1 VSGDSRGFLAGM
13 NNSASIAAASAVIP
27 AGTWIVDR
35 AHSRVGFAVRHLGI
49 SNIRGEFREFEGT
62 LEIGDDLS
70 TARAFGSVHVA
81 SVDTNESRRDD
92 EIRSSAFLDAAQFP
106 EITFESTK
114 IENLDGEELRIA
126 GRLTIHGV
134 TNDVVL
140 HADVGGTDRDLFGNE
155 RVGLEVTGVLARSDY
170 AIKLTQALGS
180 GNLVVGE
187 KIALT
192 LDLSAVK
199 QA

>member
-1 VSGDSRGFLAGM
+1 VAGDARGFLAGM
-13 NNSASIAAASAVIP
+13 NTSASNAAASAVIP
-27 AGTWIVDR
+27 TGTWIVDR

-49 SNIRGEFREFEGT
+49 SNVRGEFREFEGT

-70 TARAFGSVHVA
+70 TARAYGSVRVA
-81 SVDTNESRRDD
+81 SVDTNEPGRDD
-92 EIRSSAFLDAAQFP
+92 EIRSSNFLDAAQFP

-114 IENLDGEELRIA
+114 IEDLDGEELRIA

-134 TNDVVL
+134 TNEVVL
-140 HADVGGTDRDLFGNE
+140 HADVGGTDLDLFGNE

-187 KIALT
+187 KITLT

>member
-1 VSGDSRGFLAGM
+1 VAGDARGFLAGM
-13 NNSASIAAASAVIP
+13 SNSASIAAASVIP

-35 AHSRVGFAVRHLGI
+35 AHSRVGFSVRHLGI
-49 SNIRGEFREFEGT
+49 STVRGEFREFEGT

-70 TARAFGSVHVA
+70 TARAYGRVQVA
-81 SVDTNESRRDD
+81 SVDTNEPARDD
-92 EIRSSAFLDAAQFP
+92 DIRSSNFLDAAQFP

-114 IENLDGEELRIA
+114 IENLDGEEVRIA

-140 HADVGGTDRDLFGNE
+140 HADFGGTDVDLFGNE

-170 AIKLTQALGS
+170 GVKLTQALGT

-187 KIALT
+187 KITLT
-192 LDLSAVK
+192 LDLSAIK
-199 QA
+199 QS

>member
-1 VSGDSRGFLAGM
+1 VSGDARGFLAGM
-13 NNSASIAAASAVIP
+13 NNRPSIAAASAVIP

-49 SNIRGEFREFEGT
+49 SNVRGEFREFEGT
-62 LEIGDDLS
+62 LEIDDDLS
-70 TARAFGSVHVA
+70 TARAYGSVQVA

-92 EIRSSAFLDAAQFP
+92 EIRSSNILDAARFP
-106 EITFESTK
+106 EVTFESTR

-134 TNDVVL
+134 TNEVVL
-140 HADVGGTDRDLFGNE
+140 HADVGGTDLDLFGNE

-187 KIALT
+187 KITFT

>member
-1 VSGDSRGFLAGM
+1 MSSDARGFLAGM
-13 NNSASIAAASAVIP
+13 TNNASMATASTVIP
-27 AGTWIVDR
+27 AGTWTVDPG
-35 AHSRVGFAVRHLGI
+35 HSRVGFAVRHLGI
-49 SNIRGEFREFEGT
+49 SNVRGEFREFEGT

-70 TARAFGSVHVA
+70 TARAYGSVQVA
-81 SVDTNESRRDD
+81 SVDTNEPGRDD
-92 EIRSSAFLDAAQFP
+92 EIRSSNFLDAAQFP

-114 IENLDGEELRIA
+114 IEDLDGEELRIA
-126 GRLTIHGV
+126 GRLTIHGI
-134 TNDVVL
+134 TNEVVL
-140 HADVGGTDRDLFGNE
+140 HADVGGTDLDLFGNE

-170 AIKLTQALGS
+170 GIKLTQALGS

-187 KIALT
+187 KITLT

>member
-1 VSGDSRGFLAGM
+1 VAGDARGFLAGM
-13 NNSASIAAASAVIP
+13 TNSASTMASAVIP

-49 SNIRGEFREFEGT
+49 SNVRGEFREFEGT
-62 LEIGDDLS
+62 LDIGDDLS
-70 TARAFGSVHVA
+70 TARAYGSVQVA
-81 SVDTNESRRDD
+81 SVDTNEPARDED
-92 EIRSSAFLDAAQFP
+92 IRSSNFLDAAQFP

-134 TNDVVL
+134 TNEVVL
-140 HADVGGTDRDLFGNE
+140 HADVGGVDLDLFGNR
-155 RVGLEVTGVLARSDY
+155 RVGLEVTGVLRRSDY

-187 KIALT
+187 KITLT

>member
-1 VSGDSRGFLAGM
+1 VSGDARGFLAGM
-13 NNSASIAAASAVIP
+13 NNRPSIAAASAVIP

-49 SNIRGEFREFEGT
+49 SNVRGEFREFEGT
-62 LEIGDDLS
+62 LEIDDDLS
-70 TARAFGSVHVA
+70 TARAYGSVQVA

-92 EIRSSAFLDAAQFP
+92 EIRSSNILDAAQFP
-106 EITFESTK
+106 EVTFESTR

-134 TNDVVL
+134 TNEVVL
-140 HADVGGTDRDLFGNE
+140 HADVGGTDLDLFGNE

-187 KIALT
+187 KITFT

>member
-1 VSGDSRGFLAGM
+1 VSGDARGFLAGM
-13 NNSASIAAASAVIP
+13 TNNASIAAPSAVIP

-35 AHSRVGFAVRHLGI
+35 THSRVGFAVRHLGI
-49 SNIRGEFREFEGT
+49 SNVRGEFREFEGT

-70 TARAFGSVHVA
+70 TARAYGSVQVA
-81 SVDTNESRRDD
+81 SVDTNEPGRDL
-92 EIRSSAFLDAAQFP
+92 EIRSSNFLDAARYP

-114 IENLDGEELRIA
+114 IEDLDGEVLRIA

-140 HADVGGTDRDLFGNE
+140 HADVGGTDLDLFRNE
-155 RVGLEVTGVLARSDY
+155 RVGLEVTGVLFRSDY

-187 KIALT
+187 KITLT

-199 QA
+199 QT

>member
-1 VSGDSRGFLAGM
+1 VAGDARGFLAGM
-13 NNSASIAAASAVIP
+13 NTSASNAAASAVIP
-27 AGTWIVDR
+27 TGTWIVDR

-49 SNIRGEFREFEGT
+49 STVRGEFREFEGT

-70 TARAFGSVHVA
+70 TARAYGSAQVA
-81 SVDTNESRRDD
+81 SVDTNEPARDD
-92 EIRSSAFLDAAQFP
+92 DIRSSNFLDAAQFP

-140 HADVGGTDRDLFGNE
+140 HADVGGTDLDLFGNQ
-155 RVGLEVTGVLARSDY
+155 RAGLEVTGVLARSDY

-187 KIALT
+187 KITLT

>member
-1 VSGDSRGFLAGM
+1 M
-13 NNSASIAAASAVIP
+13 NNNASTAAPAAVIP
-27 AGTWIVDR
+27 TGTWIVDQ
-35 AHSRVGFAVRHLGI
+35 AHSHIGFAVRHLGI
-49 SNIRGEFREFEGT
+49 STVRGEFREFEGT

-70 TARAFGSVHVA
+70 TARAYGSVKVA

-92 EIRSSAFLDAAQFP
+92 DIRSSNFLDVAQFP
-106 EITFESTK
+106 EISFESTR

-140 HADVGGTDRDLFGNE
+140 HADVGGTDLDPFGNE

-170 AIKLTQALGS
+170 GIKLTQALGS

-187 KIALT
+187 KITIT

>member
-1 VSGDSRGFLAGM
+1 MS
-13 NNSASIAAASAVIP
+13 NSDSIAAASAVIP

-35 AHSRVGFAVRHLGI
+35 THSRVGFAVRHLGI
-49 SNIRGEFREFEGT
+49 SNVRGEFRQFEGT

-70 TARAFGSVHVA
+70 TARAYGSVQVA
-81 SVDTNESRRDD
+81 SVDTNESLRDD
-92 EIRSSAFLDAAQFP
+92 EIRSSTFLNAAQFP

-114 IENLDGEELRIA
+114 IENFDGELLRIA

-134 TNDVVL
+134 TNDVVM
-140 HADVGGTDRDLFGNE
+140 HADVGGTDLDPFGNE
-155 RVGLEVTGVLARSDY
+155 RVGLEVTGVLLRSDY
-170 AIKLTQALGS
+170 AIKLTHALGS

-187 KIALT
+187 KVTLT
-192 LDLSAVK
+192 LDLSAIK

>member
-1 VSGDSRGFLAGM
+1 MD
-13 NNSASIAAASAVIP
+13 NSTSIAAASAVIP
-27 AGTWIVDR
+27 AGTWIVDQ
-35 AHSRVGFAVRHLGI
+35 AHSRIGFAVRHLGI
-49 SNIRGEFREFEGT
+49 SNVRGEFREFEGT

-70 TARAFGSVHVA
+70 TARAHGSVQVA
-81 SVDTNESRRDD
+81 SVDTNEPRRDED
-92 EIRSSAFLDAAQFP
+92 IRSSNFLDAEHFP
-106 EITFESTK
+106 TISFESTS
-114 IENLDGEELRIA
+114 IEALDEEELRIA

-140 HADVGGTDRDLFGNE
+140 HADVGGIDLDLYGNQ

-170 AIKLTQALGS
+170 AIKLAQALGS

-187 KIALT
+187 KITLT

>member
-1 VSGDSRGFLAGM
+1 M
-13 NNSASIAAASAVIP
+13 NNSASIAATSPVIP
-27 AGTWIVDR
+27 SGTWIVDR

-49 SNIRGEFREFEGT
+49 STVRGEFRDFEGT

-70 TARAFGSVHVA
+70 TARAYGTVQVA
-81 SVDTNESRRDD
+81 SIDTNEPKRDED
-92 EIRSSAFLDAAQFP
+92 VRSSNFLDAERFP

-126 GRLTIHGV
+126 GRLTLHGV

-140 HADVGGTDRDLFGNE
+140 HADVGGTDLDPFGNE

-187 KIALT
+187 KITLT

-199 QA
+199 KA

>member
-1 VSGDSRGFLAGM
+1 M
-13 NNSASIAAASAVIP
+13 NNSASLAAASTVIP
-27 AGTWIVDR
+27 AGTWVVDP
-35 AHSRVGFAVRHLGI
+35 AHSRVGFSVRHLGI
-49 SNIRGEFREFEGT
+49 SNVRGEFREFEGT

-70 TARAFGSVHVA
+70 TARAFGSVRVA

-92 EIRSSAFLDAAQFP
+92 EIRSSSFLDAAQFP

-114 IENLDGEELRIA
+114 IDNLDGEELRIA

-140 HADVGGTDRDLFGNE
+140 HADVGGTDLDPFGNE

-170 AIKLTQALGS
+170 AIKFTQALGS

-187 KIALT
+187 KITFT

>member
-1 VSGDSRGFLAGM
+1 MSGDAGGFMAGM
-13 NNSASIAAASAVIP
+13 TNSASIAAASAIIP
-27 AGTWIVDR
+27 AGTWIVDQ

-49 SNIRGEFREFEGT
+49 SNVRGEFREFEGT
-62 LEIGDDLS
+62 LEIGDGLS
-70 TARAFGSVHVA
+70 TARAYGRVQVA

-92 EIRSSAFLDAAQFP
+92 DIRSSNFLDAAQFP

-126 GRLTIHGV
+126 GRLTMHGV
-134 TNDVVL
+134 TNEVVL
-140 HADVGGTDRDLFGNE
+140 HADVGGIDLDLFGNE

-187 KIALT
+187 KITFT

>member
-1 VSGDSRGFLAGM
+1 MSGDARGFLAGM
-13 NNSASIAAASAVIP
+13 TNSASIAAAPTVIP

-49 SNIRGEFREFEGT
+49 SNVRGEFREFEGT

-70 TARAFGSVHVA
+70 TARAYGSVQVA
-81 SVDTNESRRDD
+81 SVDTNEPGRDD
-92 EIRSSAFLDAAQFP
+92 EIRSSNVLDAAQFP

-114 IENLDGEELRIA
+114 IEDLDGEELRIA
-126 GRLTIHGV
+126 GRLTIHGI
-134 TNDVVL
+134 TNEVVL
-140 HADVGGTDRDLFGNE
+140 HADVGGTDLDLYGNE

-187 KIALT
+187 KITLT